1 MSPATEPA
9 VEPPASPTGDEFAIR
24 HVVLIGDGLGD
35 LARLQQKTLGALEGK
50 LMPGRRDPWTLTVL
64 LADHVVKSSH
74 EFNFPADATHIV
86 ISVEGNHAI
95 RESGLLHGQAASMEE
110 GLARLSLAADQFENK
125 IEALI
130 QVAQATRVPTVI
142 CNMWPPRYSEPTH
155 QRAAVAALGI
165 FNSRILHRAVE
176 ARISLVDLR
185 RVCSEQQDYA
195 DHIMLSRAGLQK
207 AANVIWHALFEVS
220 RRGPGTEVFS

>member
-1 MSPATEPA
+1 MSPAAESLSP
-9 VEPPASPTGDEFAIR
+9 PTGDEHPIR

-35 LARLQQKTLGALEGK
+35 LGRVQQQEPGTLEGK

-64 LADHVVKSSH
+64 LADQVVKSSH
-74 EFNFPADATHIV
+74 EFSFPADATHIV
-86 ISVEGNHAI
+86 ISIEGNHAI
-95 RESGLLHGQAASMEE
+95 RESGLLEGKPASMEA
-110 GLARLSLAADQFENK
+110 GLARLSYAADQFENK
-125 IEALI
+125 VEALI
-130 QVAQATRVPTVI
+130 QVAQATRLPTVI
-142 CNMWPPRYSEPTH
+142 CNMWPPRYLEPTH

-195 DHIMLSRAGLQK
+195 DQTMLSRSGLQK
-207 AANVIWHALFEVS
+207 AANLIGRALFEVS